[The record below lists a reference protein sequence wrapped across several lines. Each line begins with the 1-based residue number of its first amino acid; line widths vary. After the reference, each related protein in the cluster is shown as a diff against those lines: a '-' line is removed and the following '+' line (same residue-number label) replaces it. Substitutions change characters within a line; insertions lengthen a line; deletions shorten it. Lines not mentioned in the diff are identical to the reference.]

1 MELLMIIDALRRASA
16 NRITAVIPYFGYAR
30 QDRNTSLSHQPITA
44 KLVAGLITSAGP
56 HKILTL
62 DLHASQIQGFF
73 NLPVD
78 NLHPDPVILS
88 YIRQLMEVSKSELVI
103 VAAHAGGAK
112 RARRIARKLGLQF
125 AMVDKRR
132 LDGSNEYEAMNI
144 VGDLTPTAVIVE
156 DMIDTGSSV
165 SSAAEALKS
174 NGVQDVYVCATHGV
188 FSPGA
193 TEKINQGPI
202 KEVMVTN
209 SISHPDL
216 SVDGDGKVL
225 VLSVSSLLGE
235 AIRRIHNEES
245 VSSLFTM

>member
-1 MELLMIIDALRRASA
+1 MLHKFKVFS
-16 NRITAVIPYFGYAR
+16 TFP
-30 QDRNTSLSHQPITA
+30 
-44 KLVAGLITSAGP
+44 LITFTLIPSFS
-56 HKILTL
+56 LTL
-62 DLHASQIQGFF
+62 GLSLHFHLKFIKIHLLSPTTSTHTRPFCTLCRLHL
-73 NLPVD
+73 LPSSIRSTWYSE
-78 NLHPDPVILS
+78 NKIFQN
-88 YIRQLMEVSKSELVI
+88 RQLIEISKSELVI

-112 RARRIARKLGLQF
+112 RARRIARKLGLKF

-144 VGDLTPTAVIVE
+144 VGDLTPTAIIVE

-165 SSAAEALKS
+165 TRAAEALKS
-174 NGVQDVYVCATHGV
+174 NGVEDVYVCATHGV
-188 FSPGA
+188 FSAGA
-193 TEKINQGPI
+193 IEKINQAPI

-209 SISHPDL
+209 SISHPQL
-216 SVDGDGKVL
+216 STDGEGKVL